1 MLNED
6 TRRLLAHCRKGD
18 AEAQEELLRAVQP
31 RIYYYCLKMLKDA
44 RRAAETERKIFCELL
59 SGLGAL
65 KNDDDFPLWAVSTA
79 ARLCR
84 AAAKGSVPV
93 QAESAPFMEGPAQVL
108 PDSVLDSNENRRLAA
123 ELTASLPDVQ
133 RECVLMYY

>member
-6 TRRLLAHCRKGD
+6 TRRLLARCRKGD

-31 RIYYYCLKMLKDA
+31 RIYYYCLKMLKDV

-65 KNDDDFPLWAVSTA
+65 KPA
-79 ARLCR
+79 AI
-84 AAAKGSVPV
+84 
-93 QAESAPFMEGPAQVL
+93 
-108 PDSVLDSNENRRLAA
+108 
-123 ELTASLPDVQ
+123 
-133 RECVLMYY
+133 

>member
-6 TRRLLAHCRKGD
+6 TRRLLARCRKGD

-31 RIYYYCLKMLKDA
+31 RIYYYCLKMLKDV

-65 KNDDDFPLWAVSTA
+65 KHDDDFPLWAVSTA
-79 ARLCR
+79 ARRSR
-84 AAAKGSVPV
+84 ADVKRVRKNRAPASYSSRSGAKP
-93 QAESAPFMEGPAQVL
+93 
-108 PDSVLDSNENRRLAA
+108 
-123 ELTASLPDVQ
+123 
-133 RECVLMYY
+133 